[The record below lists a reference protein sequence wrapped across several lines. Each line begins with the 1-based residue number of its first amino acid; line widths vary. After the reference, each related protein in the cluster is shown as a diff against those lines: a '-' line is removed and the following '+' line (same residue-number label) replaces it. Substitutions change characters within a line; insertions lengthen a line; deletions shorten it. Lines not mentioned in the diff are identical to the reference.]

1 MALMLSRVGQ
11 NLIDFGLF
19 SLADT
24 KFPRLPLQLRATR
37 RFTHER
43 VHQQ

>member
-19 SLADT
+19 SLVRAE
-24 KFPRLPLQLRATR
+24 FPRLPLQVRAA
-37 RFTHER
+37 
-43 VHQQ
+43 